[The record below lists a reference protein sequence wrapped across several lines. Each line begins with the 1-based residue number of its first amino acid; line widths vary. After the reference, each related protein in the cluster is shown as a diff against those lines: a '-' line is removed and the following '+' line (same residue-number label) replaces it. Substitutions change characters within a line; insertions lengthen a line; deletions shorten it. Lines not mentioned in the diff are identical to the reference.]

1 MVLVKYNTSGPT
13 RVSAIGYSRNDGNEK
28 VKNAIGLDYVGAI
41 PVSSCAGAKTTLDR
55 ASFHT

>member
-1 MVLVKYNTSGPT
+1 MKYKTSGPT
-13 RVSAIGYSRNDGNEK
+13 RVSAIGYSRNDGNEN